1 MGGSDQVTFVAKPV
15 RWSVGLSG
23 LLDRSNHTGLGGQVV
38 WSGISVRI
46 PDQTAHLD
54 RTYDSISIT
63 TEFIY
68 GSCTNLEGYPR
79 TPEPKGLS
87 WPPQLRRK
95 GVEGGAGA
103 AWGGRFPLYCG
114 PFQPICAAETIF
126 TQALFRG
133 HLHDR
138 KGFPGREPPA

>member
-23 LLDRSNHTGLGGQVV
+23 LLDWSNHTGLGGQVV

-63 TEFIY
+63 TEDIDATSTNPNRL
-68 GSCTNLEGYPR
+68 SCLQTSNPKVYRGRHNREGR
-79 TPEPKGLS
+79 GL
-87 WPPQLRRK
+87 
-95 GVEGGAGA
+95 GGTS
-103 AWGGRFPLYCG
+103 RLCRQG
-114 PFQPICAAETIF
+114 PVWA
-126 TQALFRG
+126 R
-133 HLHDR
+133 
-138 KGFPGREPPA
+138 PAHA